1 MRRKLSEI
9 ALDIMNNWSNIN
21 PYAQEYLKVM
31 RCIDSNDIDAMYY
44 MDSAKMIVAY
54 FLSNA
59 AGWRGDAARRIKK
72 ELRDNYKIK

>member
-9 ALDIMNNWSNIN
+9 ALDIMNNLSNIN
-21 PYAQEYLKVM
+21 PYAQEYLKDM

-59 AGWRGDAARRIKK
+59 TGWRGDAARRIKK
-72 ELRDNYKIK
+72 RTS